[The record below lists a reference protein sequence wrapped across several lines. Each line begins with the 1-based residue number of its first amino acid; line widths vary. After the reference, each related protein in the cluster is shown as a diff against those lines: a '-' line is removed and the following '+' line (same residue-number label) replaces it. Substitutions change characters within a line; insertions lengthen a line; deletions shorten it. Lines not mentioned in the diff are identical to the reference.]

1 MKSKNKAR
9 LDVLL
14 VSRKLAPTRS
24 KAAAMIMAGEVSV
37 DAVVVDKP
45 GAFVHSA
52 AEIALKAKPRY
63 VSRGGL
69 KLEAALQRFGI
80 DPTDKAC
87 VDIGASTGGFTDCL
101 LQHGATKVYAIDVGS
116 GILDF
121 RLRRDS
127 RVILMEKT
135 NARYLEKL
143 PECVEIAV
151 ADVSFISLRLI
162 LPALSRVI
170 LETAD
175 VVALVKPQFEAGRS
189 EVGKGGI
196 VRAVAVHRRVL
207 KEIAGY
213 AASLRFEARDVM
225 RSPITG
231 AKGNNEY
238 LLWLRFGSAGESG
251 RDVENKIDAL
261 TSAEE

>member
-1 MKSKNKAR
+1 MKSKNRAR

-24 KAAAMIMAGEVSV
+24 KAAAMIMAGEVRV

-45 GAFVHSA
+45 GTFVRSA

-101 LQHGATKVYAIDVGS
+101 LQHGAAKVYAIDVGR

-135 NARYLEKL
+135 NARYLETL
-143 PECVEIAV
+143 AECVEIAV
-151 ADVSFISLRLI
+151 VDVSFISLRLI
-162 LPALSRVI
+162 LPSLSRI
-170 LETAD
+170 CSQTAD
-175 VVALVKPQFEAGRS
+175 LVALVKPQFEAGRS
-189 EVGKGGI
+189 EVGKRGI
-196 VRAVAVHRRVL
+196 VRDLAVHRRVL
-207 KEIAGY
+207 KAVAGY

-231 AKGNNEY
+231 AKGNIEY
-238 LLWLRFGSAGESG
+238 LLWLRCGAAAETE
-251 RDVENKIDAL
+251 RNVEIKIDAL
-261 TSAEE
+261 TAADE